1 MCVCVGACVC
11 VCRCVCVLAGDSV
24 SARILCFS
32 VCRFHFDLY
41 D

>member
-1 MCVCVGACVC
+1 MCVCVGVC
-11 VCRCVCVLAGDSV
+11 VFAGDSV